1 MRHEI
6 LRNTQATLQTTFYSG
21 GSATDADASVT
32 VVALGADGGTAAA
45 GTAVSA
51 GTGTGAYQYALAPQ
65 PALDLL
71 TVTWTGAFGAVT
83 QSVTTYAEVV
93 GGHYVTLADI
103 RALRS
108 LTSPSTYPNARLIE
122 VRSWFA
128 DRAESF
134 CGVSFVPRYG
144 RDVLDG
150 DGSKAVYLS
159 HSHPRVLEDA
169 FVDSTEVTD
178 LSDWELYPSGKVYRN
193 DAGAFAS
200 GRRNVVIQ
208 YEHGYDAPPEDL
220 REAALVA
227 IRYKLLGDQSGIP
240 ERATTMAT
248 EVGTF
253 NLALA
258 GANRPTGIP
267 EVDAVLVNL
276 SEKVPLVG

>member
-1 MRHEI
+1 MRDEI
-6 LRNTQATLQTTFYSG
+6 LRNTQATLQVTFYSG
-21 GSATDADASVT
+21 GTATDADGDVLVT
-32 VVALGADGGTAAA
+32 VLGDDAGTVVA
-45 GTAVSA
+45 GTAVA
-51 GTGTGAYQYALAPQ
+51 GGTGVYTYTLAPQ
-65 PALDLL
+65 SNLDLL
-71 TVTWTGAFGAVT
+71 TVSWAGTFGGTV
-83 QSVTTYAEVV
+83 QSVTTNAEIT
-93 GGHYVTLADI
+93 GAHYVSLADI

-108 LTSPSTYPNARLIE
+108 LSSTATYPDSRLLE

-134 CGVSFVPRYG
+134 CGVSFVPRHA

-150 DGSKAVYLS
+150 DGTRTIMLS
-159 HSHPRVLEDA
+159 HLRPRVLEDA
-169 FVDSTEVTD
+169 FVDDAEVTD
-178 LSDWELYPSGKVYRN
+178 LTDWELYGSGKVYRG
-193 DAGAFAS
+193 DAAFTA
-200 GRRNVVIQ
+200 GYRNVVIQ
-208 YEHGYDAPPEDL
+208 YEHGYDLPPEDL

-267 EVDAVLVNL
+267 EVDAVLIGL
-276 SEKVPLVG
+276 SKKVPLVG